1 LKDYI
6 KAKREALDL
15 IFNRG
20 WTYSQLTEH
29 FKAQGIDYEQIAQR
43 MDTDLSDG
51 ETMTE
56 AKELL
61 DQSEVTA

>member
-1 LKDYI
+1 MI
-6 KAKREALDL
+6 KKTVAPGLER
-15 IFNRG
+15 
-20 WTYSQLTEH
+20 
-29 FKAQGIDYEQIAQR
+29 
-43 MDTDLSDG
+43 G